1 MKQVSLAIVLLLCS
15 CAGAFA
21 AYPYDSICE
30 IRIGR
35 SGGSGTLIAVSETQA
50 LVLTC
55 QHVAE
60 RPGMTVRINW
70 AATGEQ
76 SEGKVLAIGANRL
89 DIAVVICPRPTGL
102 LPVPVTIPSWVS
114 TKKIINAGFP
124 GLTGTLEWQTGK
136 VVGIDSEEIRYSCR
150 PIPGMSGGATL
161 DQNGNLVGVI
171 TRYGPRYGLS
181 TSGTD
186 MMIFVA
192 RFMKTTTIKTW
203 KTGIIDYSD
212 VAPDGPEATNIK
224 APDDWHQFQWFVW
237 EEYTKPFRESLE
249 PKEQTPDV
257 PDVVVPEDEP
267 TLLPATLE
275 EPEKHVRK
283 PTKKCQRIRHRL
295 FCRR

>member
-1 MKQVSLAIVLLLCS
+1 MKRFVLAVCLLLCS

-50 LVLTC
+50 LVLSC

-76 SEGKVLAIGANRL
+76 SEGKVRAIGDNGL
-89 DIAVVICPRPTGL
+89 DIALVICPRPEGL
-102 LPVPVTIPSWVS
+102 QPVPVTLPSWVS

-136 VVGIDSEEIRYSCR
+136 VLAISTEEIRYSCR
-150 PIPGMSGGATL
+150 PVPGMSGGATL
-161 DQNGNLVGVI
+161 DQNGNLVGII

-186 MMIFVA
+186 MMNFIA
-192 RFMKTTTIKTW
+192 RFMKNTEVKTW
-203 KTGIIDYSD
+203 KAGIIDYAEE
-212 VAPDGPEATNIK
+212 APEGPKETYID
-224 APDDWHQFQWFVW
+224 APEDWYEFNQYIWDH
-237 EEYTKPFRESLE
+237 YIRPFRESVE
-249 PKEQTPDV
+249 REEAVPETPDAVEPDDTADLV
-257 PDVVVPEDEP
+257 PV
-267 TLLPATLE
+267 TLKE
-275 EPEKHVRK
+275 IEKQVRK
-283 PTKKCQRIRHRL
+283 PKKRQRIRRRL
-295 FCRR
+295 FRRRS